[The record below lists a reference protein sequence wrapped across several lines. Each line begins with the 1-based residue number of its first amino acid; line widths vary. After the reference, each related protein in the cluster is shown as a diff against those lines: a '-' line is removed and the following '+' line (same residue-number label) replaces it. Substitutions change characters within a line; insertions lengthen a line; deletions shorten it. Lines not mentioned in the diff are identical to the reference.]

1 MTSWDIKPQGVQ
13 SQLKLTGERAGDVE
27 HALNKLMSDMAEAA
41 YAAGTAIPGSAAKVP
56 SAAMQG
62 PVATGQ
68 VPLSHRGSTGPVGA
82 ALSQYLEK
90 RQTDLKSVAERIQAA
105 ILGAGKA
112 TNEYIQGDLEA
123 AKQAQDAAKSV
134 RLDQLKD
141 LAGGAK

>member
-27 HALNKLMSDMAEAA
+27 HALNRLMSDMAEAA

>member
-13 SQLKLTGERAGDVE
+13 SQLKLTGERAGE
-27 HALNKLMSDMAEAA
+27 LENALNKLMSDMAEAA

-56 SAAMQG
+56 SPAMQG

-141 LAGGAK
+141 AAGGAK